1 MIEQIVD
8 KWLKDTKKDL
18 FKNYIKLGLK
28 ASGDWGKSLETKS
41 EVTNTSIKAK
51 ILANDYTVYLEDGR
65 NKNKNQSEKALK
77 AWVGWA
83 GSTFL
88 DDWVRDKRV
97 NISPYAVAWK
107 IAREGWK
114 VPNKFNRG
122 GLVSDI
128 ITPERIKELT
138 DQIVQFKVQEVRSD
152 VVKTFRK

>member
-28 ASGDWGKSLETKS
+28 ASGDWGKSLETQS